1 MNESV
6 DDDSDKKA
14 VNFVQILKQLKD
26 ELKVVKEKHDQIYND
41 LMAVKAEAI
50 AKINSEAAHQ
60 KVIDE
65 TDAAAAQEQTID
77 L

>member
-26 ELKVVKEKHDQIYND
+26 ELKVVKEKHD
-41 LMAVKAEAI
+41 
-50 AKINSEAAHQ
+50 
-60 KVIDE
+60 
-65 TDAAAAQEQTID
+65 
-77 L
+77 

>member
-41 LMAVKAEAI
+41 LMVVKAEAI

-65 TDAAAAQEQTID
+65 TDAVTAQEQTID

>member
-26 ELKVVKEKHDQIYND
+26 ELKVVKEKHDQLYND
-41 LMAVKAEAI
+41 LMVVKAEAI
-50 AKINSEAAHQ
+50 AKIKSEAAHQ
-60 KVIDE
+60 QVIDE
-65 TDAAAAQEQTID
+65 TDAAAA
-77 L
+77 